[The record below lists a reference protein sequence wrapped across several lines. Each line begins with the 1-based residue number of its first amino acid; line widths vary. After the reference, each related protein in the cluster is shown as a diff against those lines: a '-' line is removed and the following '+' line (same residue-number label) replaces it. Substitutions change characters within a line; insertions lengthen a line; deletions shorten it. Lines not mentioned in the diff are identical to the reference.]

1 MSTSGPI
8 LPPMLQRLL
17 AAQPVCGR
25 ATYCNPARAQY
36 RADFEGPSDCNLM
49 LERCSVAGPGVR
61 PRAARGLCQLPSLMS
76 APAMMPPNLAVSAST
91 NDLYSARLIGL
102 GTIPCAFSL
111 FASVSPVSALLE
123 MALSLVRIGVG
134 VPAGANMPNQLS
146 SS

>member
-25 ATYCNPARAQY
+25 ATYCNHARAQY
-36 RADFEGPSDCNLM
+36 CADFGGAFDCNLM
-49 LERCSVAGPGVR
+49 LERVSIAGPGVR
-61 PRAARGLCQLPSLMS
+61 PRAARDLCQLPSLMS

-102 GTIPCAFSL
+102 GTTPPAFSL
-111 FASVSPVSALLE
+111 VPRVSA
-123 MALSLVRIGVG
+123 
-134 VPAGANMPNQLS
+134 
-146 SS
+146 